1 MALTKEQAEA
11 IRKQLLSQIEKLPKD
26 QIGDLAEQ
34 VKGATPEQL
43 EAFIQQAQKQQGG
56 GECIFCQ
63 IVAGKIDSV
72 KIYEDAEI
80 MAVLDIMP
88 ANDGQLLVFPKQH
101 FQFIQEIPDQLY
113 QKLVMFVK
121 KMSPILVEVLKAQSL
136 SIYIP
141 QGQLAGQ
148 RIPHF
153 VINLIPRFQGD
164 KVSMDWERKQ
174 RDKKELEKVG
184 KKLRE
189 VASKKITFEVAKEVK
204 KEIANK
210 KREVKKET
218 KKIMKH
224 KKKRF
229 P

>member
-1 MALTKEQAEA
+1 MVLTKEQAEA
-11 IRKQLLSQIEKLPKD
+11 VRTQLLAQIEKLPK
-26 QIGDLAEQ
+26 EQ
-34 VKGATPEQL
+34 VGNLANQVKQATPEQL

-63 IVAGKIDSV
+63 IIDGKIDTV
-72 KIYEDAEI
+72 KIYEDNDI
-80 MAVLDIMP
+80 LAVLDIMP

-113 QKLVMFVK
+113 QKLV
-121 KMSPILVEVLKAQSL
+121 ILVETLKAQSL

-164 KVSMDWERKQ
+164 KVSMDWERNKK
-174 RDKKELEKVG
+174 DKKELEKVG
-184 KKLRE
+184 KRLRE
-189 VASKKITFEVAKEVK
+189 EAQKKIIFEIEKEVK
-204 KEIANK
+204 KEIAK
-210 KREVKKET
+210 KKEKVKEEA
-218 KKIMKH
+218 KKIMKY
-224 KKKRF
+224 KKRRF